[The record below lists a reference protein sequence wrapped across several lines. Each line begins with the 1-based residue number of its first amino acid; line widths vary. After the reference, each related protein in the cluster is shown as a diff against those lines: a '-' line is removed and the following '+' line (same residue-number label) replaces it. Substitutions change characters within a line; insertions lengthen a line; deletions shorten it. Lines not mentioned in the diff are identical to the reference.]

1 MRAHSPLRPVLG
13 VLALALAMAAG
24 GALAGCGSSTGGS
37 TGTGGEGGSGSETTA
52 PPPSAT
58 TSPGA
63 PPGVTVKSCSDNRAE
78 PPGVR
83 VVGASCAEGRATV
96 AAWTH
101 TTSCSLS
108 KGASHSACT
117 VGRYRCIATVT
128 DRGIAANC
136 ARPGRSISFVVKREA
151 PTSTD

>member
-1 MRAHSPLRPVLG
+1 MRAHSPFQPILG
-13 VLALALAMAAG
+13 VLALALVTVAG
-24 GALAGCGSSTGGS
+24 GALAGCGSSTGGT
-37 TGTGGEGGSGSETTA
+37 TGTSGEGGSGSETTA

-63 PPGVTVKSCSDNRAE
+63 PPGVTVKTCSDDLTE
-78 PPGVR
+78 PPGAR
-83 VVGASCAEGRATV
+83 VTGASCAEGRATV
-96 AAWTH
+96 ATWTH

-117 VGRYRCIATVT
+117 VGRYRCIAAAA

-136 ARPGRSISFVVKREA
+136 ARPGRSISFVAKREA
-151 PTSTD
+151 PTSAG

>member
-1 MRAHSPLRPVLG
+1 MRAHPPLRPVLG

-24 GALAGCGSSTGGS
+24 GALAGCGSSTGGT
-37 TGTGGEGGSGSETTA
+37 TGTSGEAGSGTTA

-58 TSPGA
+58 TSSGA
-63 PPGVTVKSCSDNRAE
+63 PPGVTVKTCSDDLTE
-78 PPGVR
+78 LPGVR

-108 KGASHSACT
+108 KDASHSACT
-117 VGRYRCIATVT
+117 VGRYRCIATAT

-136 ARPGRSISFVVKREA
+136 ARPGRSISFVVKGEA
-151 PTSTD
+151 PTSAG